1 MPVTGIE
8 ELVVWTPPKE
18 LDTTGEKV
26 DVVEHLRFL
35 MGEIINANLPSNGL
49 DIREITDKGKAF
61 YLIMTDGQFPNLDV
75 NIGRLGEESN
85 IRLIMTVVLEEI
97 DLFIS
102 HFHFTVIKVY
112 TSFINDDKTV
122 LHEVFTYIVFGN
134 LKSTTNRKIAIHSA
148 ASSKSLFCQLCS
160 VGRFTRTRQAKIK
173 IDAGIIRLDRTIDE
187 TPEILVIAPLDE
199 VRNIHKNLR
208 SIGEKRGGAFALPR
222 AFFVTRADRTDGTTG
237 PQRYPPAG
245 RR

>member
-26 DVVEHLRFL
+26 DVVEHLRLL
-35 MGEIINANLPSNGL
+35 MGEIINAYLPSNGL
-49 DIREITDKGKAF
+49 DIGEIPDQGELLYLVVTDS
-61 YLIMTDGQFPNLDV
+61 QFTYFDV
-75 NIGRLGEESN
+75 HIGRLGEESN
-85 IRLIMTVVLEEI
+85 IRLIVAVIFEEI

-102 HFHFTVIKVY
+102 HFHFTVVEIY
-112 TSFINDDKTV
+112 TSFINDDKTI

-199 VRNIHKNLR
+199 VRNIHKNHR

-222 AFFVTRADRTDGTTG
+222 AFFVTRADGTDGTAG

>member
-75 NIGRLGEESN
+75 NIGRLEKKA
-85 IRLIMTVVLEEI
+85 
-97 DLFIS
+97 IS
-102 HFHFTVIKVY
+102 
-112 TSFINDDKTV
+112 
-122 LHEVFTYIVFGN
+122 
-134 LKSTTNRKIAIHSA
+134 A
-148 ASSKSLFCQLCS
+148 
-160 VGRFTRTRQAKIK
+160 
-173 IDAGIIRLDRTIDE
+173 
-187 TPEILVIAPLDE
+187 
-199 VRNIHKNLR
+199 
-208 SIGEKRGGAFALPR
+208 
-222 AFFVTRADRTDGTTG
+222 
-237 PQRYPPAG
+237 
-245 RR
+245 